1 MRDYHPAR
9 LPFFARRNS
18 HFDQFE
24 FFAGPVTL
32 ARPHLRLATF
42 CATILI
48 SSSLLFLSFLV
59 LCDVFSYSLSLS
71 QTLVSSLW
79 YLLYASIPFFGSQW
93 FIPLSDDDFS
103 RRSRSCSTPERPR
116 RGDGWMA
123 GGRAVYIHAFLFH
136 PRDSTSPRS
145 IDVTGEKFVTFCPR
159 SFPAK
164 ERRSLRPY
172 LFHTSSEIKRRRKWS
187 RERKWNTEN
196 GEYGWD
202 RLLLPGN

>member
-59 LCDVFSYSLSLS
+59 LCDVFSYSLS

-79 YLLYASIPFFGSQW
+79 YLLYAPNQAPF
-93 FIPLSDDDFS
+93 LSLDRNDSFHLAMTIS
-103 RRSRSCSTPERPR
+103 RDVRGAAQHRSDRVEVT
-116 RGDGWMA
+116 DGWP
-123 GGRAVYIHAFLFH
+123 GGGLYVFTLFFF
-136 PRDSTSPRS
+136 
-145 IDVTGEKFVTFCPR
+145 IL
-159 SFPAK
+159 AIL
-164 ERRSLRPY
+164 RRLDP
-172 LFHTSSEIKRRRKWS
+172 
-187 RERKWNTEN
+187 
-196 GEYGWD
+196 
-202 RLLLPGN
+202 